1 MKINEIYTSI
11 LGESTWAGVPCVI
24 VRLCG
29 CNMRCTYCDT
39 TYAYEKGIEMSV
51 GQVFR
56 TINKYNLIPV
66 LITGGEPLIQEE
78 SFDLI
83 NNLIDSGHIV
93 LVETNGSISIE
104 NIPGDVITIMDIK
117 CPASGESDRNLYSNI
132 EYLSDP
138 DNVKFVLSDR
148 SDYEWAVNIIKD
160 YDLESICFVLF
171 SPVHGKLD
179 PADLSQWIIDD
190 KLLARVSLQL
200 HKIIWGENSR
210 MR

>member
-1 MKINEIYTSI
+1 
-11 LGESTWAGVPCVI
+11 
-24 VRLCG
+24 
-29 CNMRCTYCDT
+29 MRCTYCDT